1 MKKLRWQI
9 LVVVITLILVGVL
22 LLSQQPNAGVQTIFT
37 QPTSGGVY
45 TEALIGSMS
54 RFNPLLDR
62 NNAADRDVNRLLF
75 SGLIR
80 FDSRGMPLPD
90 LAEAWGTSQD
100 GTIYNF
106 SIRPNAV
113 WHDGTGVTTDDVI
126 FTIDLIK
133 NDISFYPADVKSLWD
148 EVEIKRLD
156 EKTMQFRLP
165 EPFVPFLDYLTFGVL
180 PQHLLGA
187 IPADQIANADFN
199 LNPIGSGPYQFD
211 HLLVEDGQ
219 ITGVVLTAFDK
230 YHGQQPYI
238 PQMVFR
244 YYPSSASAL
253 DAYRQGEVLG
263 ISQITSN
270 VLDDALLEE
279 KLSLYT
285 SRRPEL
291 SLIFFNLDN
300 GEVPFFQDFP
310 IRQAL
315 LMGLHRQRMINDLL
329 RGQAIPADG
338 PILPSSWAYYDGIEH
353 LDYDS
358 DAAISALKKEGY
370 VIPAEGG
377 EVRAKEGQFLAFTL
391 LHPDDALHT
400 ALAEY
405 VQRDWAKLGVRVTLL
420 ALPYEQLIPENLDT
434 RQYQAALV
442 DLNLSYTPDP
452 DPYPFWH
459 QAEATGGQNYAQ
471 WDSRAASEYLER
483 ARITANLN
491 ERARLYRNF
500 QVIFAQ
506 ELPAL
511 PLYFP
516 TYTFAVDAQVNG
528 VQAAPLYDTSDRLNS
543 ISNWHLLT
551 RRALEAT
558 ATPETP

>member
-9 LVVVITLILVGVL
+9 FVVIITLILVGIL
-22 LLSQQPNAGVQTIFT
+22 LLSQQPVIQTILS

-62 NNAADRDVNRLLF
+62 NNAPDRDVDRLLF

-100 GTIYNF
+100 GMIYNF
-106 SIRPNAV
+106 SIRPNAF
-113 WHDGTGVTTDDVI
+113 WHDGEAVTTDDVI

-133 NDISFYPADVKSLWD
+133 SNISFYPQDVKALWD
-148 EVEIKRLD
+148 EVEIKRLN

-165 EPFVPFLDYLTFGVL
+165 EPFVPFLDYLTFGIL
-180 PQHLLGA
+180 PQHLLGT
-187 IPADQIANADFN
+187 IPADQILNAAFN

-211 HLLVEDGQ
+211 HLLVENGQ
-219 ITGVVLTAFDK
+219 ITGTVLTLAPN
-230 YHGQQPYI
+230 YYGQKPYI
-238 PQMVFR
+238 PQVVFR
-244 YYPSSASAL
+244 YYPSSATAL
-253 DAYRQGEVLG
+253 DAYQQGEVMG
-263 ISQITSN
+263 ISQITSG

-279 KLSLYT
+279 NLSLYT

-291 SLIFFNLDN
+291 SLIFFNLNN
-300 GEVPFFQDFP
+300 GEVPFFQDSAF
-310 IRQAL
+310 RKAL
-315 LMGLHRQRMINDLL
+315 LTGLNRQRMINQLL

-338 PILPSSWAYYDGIEH
+338 PILPGSWAYYDGVESIA
-353 LDYDS
+353 YDS
-358 DAAISALKKEGY
+358 ESAISILKKEGY
-370 VIPAEGG
+370 IIPPEGG
-377 EVRAKEGQFLAFTL
+377 EVRAKDGQFLSFTL

-405 VQRDWAKLGVRVTLL
+405 IQQDWAKLGVEVKLQ
-420 ALPYEQLIPENLDT
+420 AMPYEQLIYENLT
-434 RQYQAALV
+434 NRQYEAALV

-471 WDSRAASEYLER
+471 WDNRPASEYLER
-483 ARITANLN
+483 ARITADIDA
-491 ERARLYRNF
+491 RARLYRNF

-516 TYTFAVDAQVNG
+516 TYTFGVDARVYG

-543 ISNWHLLT
+543 IAAWHLLT
-551 RRALEAT
+551 RRSLEAT
-558 ATPETP
+558 PTP

>member
-9 LVVVITLILVGVL
+9 FVVIITLILVGIL
-22 LLSQQPNAGVQTIFT
+22 LLSQQPVIQTILS

-62 NNAADRDVNRLLF
+62 NNAPDRDVDRLLF

-100 GTIYNF
+100 GMIYNF
-106 SIRPNAV
+106 SIRPNAF
-113 WHDGTGVTTDDVI
+113 WHDGEAVTTDDVI

-133 NDISFYPADVKSLWD
+133 SNISFYPQDVKALWD
-148 EVEIKRLD
+148 EVEIKRLN

-165 EPFVPFLDYLTFGVL
+165 EPFVPFLDYLTFGIL
-180 PQHLLGA
+180 PQHLLGT
-187 IPADQIANADFN
+187 IPADQILNAAFN

-211 HLLVEDGQ
+211 HLLVENGQ
-219 ITGVVLTAFDK
+219 ITGTVLTLAPN
-230 YHGQQPYI
+230 YYGQKPYI
-238 PQMVFR
+238 PQVVFR
-244 YYPSSASAL
+244 YYPSSATAL
-253 DAYRQGEVLG
+253 DAYQQGEVMG
-263 ISQITSN
+263 ISQITSGI
-270 VLDDALLEE
+270 LDDALLEE
-279 KLSLYT
+279 NLSLYT

-291 SLIFFNLDN
+291 SLIFFNLNN
-300 GEVPFFQDFP
+300 GEVPFFQDSAF
-310 IRQAL
+310 RKAL
-315 LMGLHRQRMINDLL
+315 LTGLNRQRMINQLL

-338 PILPSSWAYYDGIEH
+338 PILPGSWAYYDGVESIA
-353 LDYDS
+353 YDS
-358 DAAISALKKEGY
+358 ESAISILKKEGY
-370 VIPAEGG
+370 IIPPEGG
-377 EVRAKEGQFLAFTL
+377 EVRAKDGQFLSFTL

-405 VQRDWAKLGVRVTLL
+405 IQQDWAKLGVEVKLQ
-420 ALPYEQLIPENLDT
+420 AMPYEQLIYENLT
-434 RQYQAALV
+434 NRQYEAALV

-471 WDSRAASEYLER
+471 WDNRPASEYLER
-483 ARITANLN
+483 ARITADIDA
-491 ERARLYRNF
+491 RARLYRNF

-516 TYTFAVDAQVNG
+516 TYTFGVDARVYG

-543 ISNWHLLT
+543 IAAWHLLT
-551 RRALEAT
+551 RRSLEAT
-558 ATPETP
+558 PTP

>member
-9 LVVVITLILVGVL
+9 LVVIVTLVLVGIL
-22 LLSQQPNAGVQTIFT
+22 LLSQQPVSQITTILT

-54 RFNPLLDR
+54 RLNPILDR

-106 SIRPNAV
+106 SIRPNAI
-113 WHDGTGVTTDDVI
+113 WHDGQPVTSDDVI
-126 FTIDLIK
+126 FTIELIK
-133 NDISFYPADVKSLWD
+133 NNISFYPADVKALWD
-148 EVEIKRLD
+148 EVEIRRLD

-165 EPFVPFLDYLTFGVL
+165 EPFVPFLDYLTFGIL
-180 PQHLLGA
+180 PQHLLGS
-187 IPADQIANADFN
+187 IPADQIANAEFN
-199 LNPIGSGPYQFD
+199 LSPIGSGPYQFD

-219 ITGVVLTAFDK
+219 ITGVVLTVFQK
-230 YHGQQPYI
+230 YHGQEPYI

-244 YYPSSASAL
+244 YYPSAAAAL
-253 DAYRQGEVLG
+253 DAYQQGEVMG
-263 ISQITSN
+263 ISQITSDI
-270 VLDDALLEE
+270 LDSALIEE
-279 KLSLYT
+279 NLSLYT
-285 SRRPEL
+285 SRRPEM

-300 GEVPFFQDFP
+300 GEKPFFQEYP
-310 IRQAL
+310 VREAL
-315 LMGLHRQRMINDLL
+315 LTGLNRQRMINDLL

-338 PILPSSWAYYDGIEH
+338 PILPGSWAYYNGVEH
-353 LDYDS
+353 IAYDT
-358 DAAISALKKEGY
+358 DAALSILKREGY

-377 EVRAKEGQFLAFTL
+377 EVRAKDGQFLAFTL
-391 LHPDDALHT
+391 LHPNDTLHT

-405 VQRDWAKLGVRVTLL
+405 VKRDWAKLGVQVSLVS
-420 ALPYEQLIPENLDT
+420 LPYEQLIHENLAN
-434 RQYQAALV
+434 RQYEAALV

-459 QAEATGGQNYAQ
+459 QAEAKGGQNYAQ
-471 WDSRAASEYLER
+471 WDNRAASEYLER
-483 ARITANLN
+483 ARVTADIN

-500 QVIFAQ
+500 QVIFAD

-528 VQAAPLYDTSDRLNS
+528 VQAASLYDTSDRFS
-543 ISNWHLLT
+543 SVSAWHLLT
-551 RRALEAT
+551 RRAIDL
-558 ATPETP
+558 TPAP

>member
-9 LVVVITLILVGVL
+9 LVVIITLILVGVL
-22 LLSQQPNAGVQTIFT
+22 LLSQQPVAGTQTIFT

-62 NNAADRDVNRLLF
+62 NNAADRDVDRLLF

-90 LAEAWGTSQD
+90 LAEAWGNSRD

-113 WHDGTGVTTDDVI
+113 WHDGAPVTTDDII

-133 NDISFYPADVKSLWD
+133 SDISFYPQDVKALWD

-180 PQHLLGA
+180 PQHLLGN
-187 IPADQIANADFN
+187 IPADQILNADFN

-211 HLLVEDGQ
+211 HLLVEDSR
-219 ITGVVLTAFDK
+219 ITGVVLTVFDK
-230 YHGQQPYI
+230 YHGQKPYI

-244 YYPSSASAL
+244 YYPSSVAAL
-253 DAYRQGEVLG
+253 DAYQQGEVMG
-263 ISQITSN
+263 ISQITEN
-270 VLDDALLEE
+270 ILDAALLEE
-279 KLSLYT
+279 NLSLYT
-285 SRRPEL
+285 SRRPEM

-300 GEVPFFQDFP
+300 GEVPFFQDLAV
-310 IRQAL
+310 REAL
-315 LMGLHRQRMINDLL
+315 LTGLNRQRMINDLL

-338 PILPSSWAYYDGIEH
+338 PILPSSWAYYEGVEH
-353 LDYDS
+353 IDYDS
-358 DAAISALKKEGY
+358 DTALSILKKAGY
-370 VIPAEGG
+370 IIPAAGG

-405 VQRDWAKLGVRVTLL
+405 VQRDWAKLGVQVSLL
-420 ALPYEQLIPENLDT
+420 GLPYEQIIHENLAN

-471 WDSRAASEYLER
+471 WDNRAASEYLER
-483 ARITANLN
+483 ARVTADVN

-543 ISNWHLLT
+543 IADWHLLT

-558 ATPETP
+558 AIP

>member
-1 MKKLRWQI
+1 MHFMKKLRWQI
-9 LVVVITLILVGVL
+9 FVVIITLILVGIL
-22 LLSQQPNAGVQTIFT
+22 LLSQQPVIQTILS

-62 NNAADRDVNRLLF
+62 NNAPDRDVDRLLF

-100 GTIYNF
+100 GMIYNF
-106 SIRPNAV
+106 SIRPNAF
-113 WHDGTGVTTDDVI
+113 WHDGEAVTTDDVI

-133 NDISFYPADVKSLWD
+133 SNISFYPQDVKALWD
-148 EVEIKRLD
+148 EVEIKRLN

-165 EPFVPFLDYLTFGVL
+165 EPFVPFLDYLTFGIL
-180 PQHLLGA
+180 PQHLLGT
-187 IPADQIANADFN
+187 IPADQILNAAFN

-211 HLLVEDGQ
+211 HLLVENGQ
-219 ITGVVLTAFDK
+219 ITGTVLTLAPN
-230 YHGQQPYI
+230 YYGQKPYI
-238 PQMVFR
+238 PQVVFR
-244 YYPSSASAL
+244 YYPSSATAL
-253 DAYRQGEVLG
+253 DAYQQGEVMG
-263 ISQITSN
+263 ISQITSGI
-270 VLDDALLEE
+270 LDDALLEE
-279 KLSLYT
+279 NLSLYT

-291 SLIFFNLDN
+291 SLIFFNLNN
-300 GEVPFFQDFP
+300 GEVPFFQDSAF
-310 IRQAL
+310 RKAL
-315 LMGLHRQRMINDLL
+315 LTGLNRQRMINQLL
-329 RGQAIPADG
+329 RGQAIPADC
-338 PILPSSWAYYDGIEH
+338 PILPGSWAYYDGVESIA
-353 LDYDS
+353 YDS
-358 DAAISALKKEGY
+358 ESAISILKKEGY
-370 VIPAEGG
+370 IIPPEGG
-377 EVRAKEGQFLAFTL
+377 EVRAKEGQFLSFTL

-405 VQRDWAKLGVRVTLL
+405 IQQDWAKLGVEVKLQ
-420 ALPYEQLIPENLDT
+420 AMPYEQLIYENLT
-434 RQYQAALV
+434 NRQYEAALV

-471 WDSRAASEYLER
+471 WDNRPASEYLER
-483 ARITANLN
+483 ARITADIDA
-491 ERARLYRNF
+491 RARLYRNF

-516 TYTFAVDAQVNG
+516 TYTFGVDARVYG

-543 ISNWHLLT
+543 IAAWHLLT
-551 RRALEAT
+551 RRSLEAT
-558 ATPETP
+558 PTP

>member
-22 LLSQQPNAGVQTIFT
+22 LLSQQPVSQITTILT

-62 NNAADRDVNRLLF
+62 NNAADRDVDKLLF

-106 SIRPNAV
+106 SIRPDAL
-113 WHDGTGVTTDDVI
+113 WHDGTPVTTDDVI

-133 NDISFYPADVKSLWD
+133 SDTSSYPQDVKGLWH

-156 EKTMQFRLP
+156 DKTLQFRIS

-180 PQHLLGA
+180 PKHLLGS
-187 IPADQIANADFN
+187 IPADQIPNAEFN
-199 LNPIGSGPYQFD
+199 INPIGSGPYQFD
-211 HLLVEDGQ
+211 HLLVDNGQ
-219 ITGVVLTAFDK
+219 VTGVVLTIFED
-230 YHGQQPYI
+230 YYGQMPYI

-244 YYPSSASAL
+244 YFPSATAAL
-253 DAYRQGEVLG
+253 DAYQQGEVMG
-263 ISQITSN
+263 ISQITSETLN
-270 VLDDALLEE
+270 AALSEE
-279 KLSLYT
+279 DLSIYT

-291 SLIFFNLDN
+291 SLIFFNLN
-300 GEVPFFQDFP
+300 NNEVPFFQEVEV
-310 IRQAL
+310 RKAL
-315 LMGLHRQRMINDLL
+315 LTGLNRQRMITKLL
-329 RGQAIPADG
+329 DGQAILAEST
-338 PILPSSWAYYDGIEH
+338 ILPGSWAYYDGHSHIA
-353 LDYDS
+353 YDS
-358 DAAISALKKEGY
+358 LEAQSMLSKAGYIS
-370 VIPAEGG
+370 PDGG
-377 EVRAKEGQFLAFTL
+377 ETLAKDGVPIAFTL
-391 LHPDDALHT
+391 LHPNDALHT

-405 VQRDWAKLGVRVTLL
+405 IQRDWAKLGVQVSLS
-420 ALPYEQLIPENLDT
+420 ALPYEQLIHESLTN
-434 RQYQAALV
+434 RQYEAALV
-442 DLNLSYTPDP
+442 DINLSYTPDP

-459 QAEATGGQNYAQ
+459 QAEAVAGQNYSQ
-471 WDSRAASEYLER
+471 WDNRPASEYLER
-483 ARITANLN
+483 ARVTADI
-491 ERARLYRNF
+491 ESRARLYRNF
-500 QVIFAQ
+500 QVIFDD

-516 TYTFAVDAQVNG
+516 TYTFGVDAQVYG
-528 VQAAPLYDTSDRLNS
+528 VQAAPLYDTSDRLNN
-543 ISNWHLLT
+543 IADWHLLT
-551 RRALEAT
+551 RRALD
-558 ATPETP
+558 ATPTAIINE

>member
-9 LVVVITLILVGVL
+9 FVVIITLILVGIL
-22 LLSQQPNAGVQTIFT
+22 LLSQQPVIQTILS

-62 NNAADRDVNRLLF
+62 NNAPDRDVDRLLF

-100 GTIYNF
+100 GMIYNF
-106 SIRPNAV
+106 SIRPNAF
-113 WHDGTGVTTDDVI
+113 WHDGEAVTTDDVI

-133 NDISFYPADVKSLWD
+133 SNISFYPQDVKALWD
-148 EVEIKRLD
+148 EVEIKRLN

-165 EPFVPFLDYLTFGVL
+165 EPFVPFLDYLTFGIL
-180 PQHLLGA
+180 PQHLLGT
-187 IPADQIANADFN
+187 IPADQILNAAFN

-211 HLLVEDGQ
+211 HLLVENGQ
-219 ITGVVLTAFDK
+219 ITGTVLTLAPN
-230 YHGQQPYI
+230 YYGQKPYI
-238 PQMVFR
+238 PQVVFR
-244 YYPSSASAL
+244 YYPSSATAL
-253 DAYRQGEVLG
+253 DAYQQGEVMG
-263 ISQITSN
+263 ISQITSGI
-270 VLDDALLEE
+270 LDDALLEE
-279 KLSLYT
+279 NLSLYT

-291 SLIFFNLDN
+291 SLIFFNLNN
-300 GEVPFFQDFP
+300 GEVPFFQDSAF
-310 IRQAL
+310 RKAL
-315 LMGLHRQRMINDLL
+315 LTGLNRQRMINQLL

-338 PILPSSWAYYDGIEH
+338 PILPGSWAYYDGVESIA
-353 LDYDS
+353 YDS
-358 DAAISALKKEGY
+358 ESAISILKKEGY
-370 VIPAEGG
+370 IIPPEGG
-377 EVRAKEGQFLAFTL
+377 EVRAKEGQFLSFTL

-405 VQRDWAKLGVRVTLL
+405 IQQDWAKLGVEVKLQ
-420 ALPYEQLIPENLDT
+420 AMPYEQLIYENLT
-434 RQYQAALV
+434 NRQYEAALV

-471 WDSRAASEYLER
+471 WDNRPASEYLER
-483 ARITANLN
+483 ARITADIDA
-491 ERARLYRNF
+491 RARLYRNF

-516 TYTFAVDAQVNG
+516 TYTFGVDARVYG

-543 ISNWHLLT
+543 IAAWHLLT
-551 RRALEAT
+551 RRSLEAT
-558 ATPETP
+558 PTP

>member
-9 LVVVITLILVGVL
+9 LVVIITLVLVGIL
-22 LLSQQPNAGVQTIFT
+22 LLSQQPASQITTILT

-54 RFNPLLDR
+54 RLNPILDR

-113 WHDGTGVTTDDVI
+113 WHDGQPVTSDDVI
-126 FTIDLIK
+126 FTIELIK
-133 NDISFYPADVKSLWD
+133 NNISFYPADVKALWD
-148 EVEIKRLD
+148 EVEIRRLD
-156 EKTMQFRLP
+156 EKTMLFRLP

-180 PQHLLGA
+180 PQHLLGG
-187 IPADQIANADFN
+187 IPADQIANAEFN
-199 LNPIGSGPYQFD
+199 LSPVGSGPYQFD
-211 HLLVEDGQ
+211 HLLVEDGL
-219 ITGVVLTAFDK
+219 ITGVVLTIFEN
-230 YHGQQPYI
+230 YHGQEPYI

-244 YYPSSASAL
+244 YYPSALAAL
-253 DAYRQGEVLG
+253 DAYQQGEVMG
-263 ISQITSN
+263 ISQITSDI
-270 VLDDALLEE
+270 LDSALLEE
-279 KLSLYT
+279 NLSLYT
-285 SRRPEL
+285 SRRPEM

-300 GEVPFFQDFP
+300 GEKPFFQEYP
-310 IRQAL
+310 VREAL
-315 LMGLHRQRMINDLL
+315 LTGLNRQRMINDLL

-338 PILPSSWAYYDGIEH
+338 PILPGSWAYYNGVEH
-353 LDYDS
+353 IDYDS
-358 DAAISALKKEGY
+358 DAALSILKREGY

-377 EVRAKEGQFLAFTL
+377 EVRAKDGQFLAFTL
-391 LHPDDALHT
+391 LHPNDTLHT

-405 VQRDWAKLGVRVTLL
+405 VQRDWAKLGVQVSLV
-420 ALPYEQLIPENLDT
+420 AMPYEQLIHENLAN
-434 RQYQAALV
+434 RQYEAALV

-471 WDSRAASEYLER
+471 WDNRAASEYLER
-483 ARITANLN
+483 ARVTADIN

-500 QVIFAQ
+500 QVIFAD

-516 TYTFAVDAQVNG
+516 TYTFAVDAQVNS
-528 VQAAPLYDTSDRLNS
+528 VQAAPLYDTSDRFNS
-543 ISNWHLLT
+543 IADWHLLT
-551 RRALEAT
+551 RRAIDL
-558 ATPETP
+558 TPAP

>member
-315 LMGLHRQRMINDLL
+315 LMGLNRQRMINDLL

-420 ALPYEQLIPENLDT
+420 ALPYEQL
-434 RQYQAALV
+434 
-442 DLNLSYTPDP
+442 
-452 DPYPFWH
+452 
-459 QAEATGGQNYAQ
+459 
-471 WDSRAASEYLER
+471 
-483 ARITANLN
+483 
-491 ERARLYRNF
+491 
-500 QVIFAQ
+500 
-506 ELPAL
+506 
-511 PLYFP
+511 
-516 TYTFAVDAQVNG
+516 
-528 VQAAPLYDTSDRLNS
+528 
-543 ISNWHLLT
+543 
-551 RRALEAT
+551 
-558 ATPETP
+558 

>member
-315 LMGLHRQRMINDLL
+315 LMALNRQRMINDLL

-420 ALPYEQLIPENLDT
+420 ALPYEQLIHENLDT

>member
-9 LVVVITLILVGVL
+9 LVVLITLILVGVL
-22 LLSQQPNAGVQTIFT
+22 LLSQQPVVQTILT

-62 NNAADRDVNRLLF
+62 NNAPDRDVDKLLF

-106 SIRPNAV
+106 SIRPNAL
-113 WHDGTGVTTDDVI
+113 WHDGEPVTTDDVI

-133 NDISFYPADVKSLWD
+133 SSVSYYPQDVKALWD
-148 EVEIKRLD
+148 EVEIRRMD
-156 EKTMQFRLP
+156 DKTMQFRLP

-180 PQHLLGA
+180 PKHILGT
-187 IPADQIANADFN
+187 IPADQILNADFN
-199 LNPIGSGPYQFD
+199 LHPVGSGPYQFD
-211 HLLVEDGQ
+211 HLLVENGQ
-219 ITGVVLTAFDK
+219 ITGTVLTLAPQ
-230 YHGQQPYI
+230 YYGQKPYI
-238 PQMVFR
+238 PQVVFR
-244 YYPSSASAL
+244 YYPSAQAAL
-253 DAYRQGEVLG
+253 DAYKQGEVMG
-263 ISQITSN
+263 ISQITTDI
-270 VLDDALLEE
+270 LDEALLEE
-279 KLSLYT
+279 DLSLYT

-291 SLIFFNLDN
+291 SLIFFNLNN
-300 GEVPFFQDFP
+300 GEVAFFQDP
-310 IRQAL
+310 AVRKAL
-315 LMGLHRQRMINDLL
+315 LTGLNRQRMINDLL
-329 RGQAIPADG
+329 RGQAILADG
-338 PILPSSWAYYDGIEH
+338 PILPGSWAYYDGVEH
-353 LDYDS
+353 IAYDP
-358 DAAISALKKEGY
+358 DAAISILRKEGY
-370 VIPAEGG
+370 VIPPEGG
-377 EVRAKEGQFLAFTL
+377 DVRAKDGHFLTFTL
-391 LHPDDALHT
+391 LHPDDELHT
-400 ALAEY
+400 ALAEHIR
-405 VQRDWAKLGVRVTLL
+405 QDWEKLGVRVVLE
-420 ALPYEQLIPENLDT
+420 AKPYEQLIYDNLE
-434 RQYQAALV
+434 RREYQAALV

-471 WDSRAASEYLER
+471 WDNRPASEYLER
-483 ARITANLN
+483 ARITADIN

-516 TYTFAVDAQVNG
+516 TYTFAVDAQVYG
-528 VQAAPLYDTSDRLNS
+528 VQAAPLYDTSDRLNNIAS
-543 ISNWHLLT
+543 WHLLT
-551 RRALEAT
+551 RRTIEAT
-558 ATPETP
+558 PTPSP

>member
-9 LVVVITLILVGVL
+9 LVVIITLILVGVL
-22 LLSQQPNAGVQTIFT
+22 LLSQQPAANIQTIFT

-54 RFNPLLDR
+54 RFNPLSDR

-106 SIRPNAV
+106 SIRPNAI
-113 WHDGTGVTTDDVI
+113 WHDGTAVTTDDVI
-126 FTIDLIK
+126 FTIELIK
-133 NDISFYPADVKSLWD
+133 SNISFYPQDVKALW
-148 EVEIKRLD
+148 EGVEIKRMD
-156 EKTMQFRLP
+156 EKTMQFRIV

-180 PQHLLGA
+180 PKHILGN
-187 IPADQIANADFN
+187 IPADQILNAEFN

-211 HLLVEDGQ
+211 HLLIENGR
-219 ITGVVLTAFDK
+219 ITGVVLTTFDK
-230 YHGQQPYI
+230 YHGQEPYI
-238 PQMVFR
+238 PQVVFR
-244 YYPSSASAL
+244 YFPSPKSAL
-253 DAYRQGEVLG
+253 EAYQQGEVMG
-263 ISQITSN
+263 ISQITDDI
-270 VLDDALLEE
+270 LQDALLEE
-279 KLSLYT
+279 ELALYT

-291 SLIFFNLDN
+291 SLIFFNLAN
-300 GEVPFFQDFP
+300 GEVPFLQEYE

-315 LMGLHRQRMINDLL
+315 LTGLNRQRMITKLL
-329 RGQAIPADG
+329 QGQAIPADG
-338 PILPSSWAYYDGIEH
+338 PILPGSWAYYDGVEH
-353 LDYDS
+353 IAYDS
-358 DAAISALKKEGY
+358 IAAQSILKKAGY
-370 VIPAEGG
+370 TIPSEGG
-377 EVRAKEGQFLAFTL
+377 ETLVKEGQRLAFTL

-405 VQRDWAKLGVRVTLL
+405 IQQDWAKIGAEVTLQ
-420 ALPYEQLIPENLDT
+420 AMPYEALIHERLET

-442 DLNLSYTPDP
+442 DINLNYTPDP

-471 WDSRAASEYLER
+471 WDNRPASEYLER
-483 ARITANLN
+483 ARVTADIN

-516 TYTFAVDAQVNG
+516 TYTFGVDFQVDG

-543 ISNWHLLT
+543 LPNWYLLT
-551 RRALEAT
+551 RRALEPTPT
-558 ATPETP
+558 AEVP

>member
-9 LVVVITLILVGVL
+9 LVVIVTLILVGVL
-22 LLSQQPNAGVQTIFT
+22 LLSQQPVVQTILT

-62 NNAADRDVNRLLF
+62 NNAPDRDVDRLLF

-113 WHDGTGVTTDDVI
+113 WHDGEPVTSDDII

-133 NDISFYPADVKSLWD
+133 SNISFYPQDVKALWE
-148 EVEIKRLD
+148 EVEIRRMD
-156 EKTMQFRLP
+156 DKTLQFRLP

-180 PQHLLGA
+180 PKHILGT
-187 IPADQIANADFN
+187 IPADQILNADFN
-199 LNPIGSGPYQFD
+199 LHPIGSGPYRFD
-211 HLLVEDGQ
+211 HLLVENGQ
-219 ITGVVLTAFDK
+219 IVGTVLTLAPQ
-230 YHGQQPYI
+230 YYGQKPYI
-238 PQMVFR
+238 PQVVFR
-244 YYPSSASAL
+244 YYPSAQAAF
-253 DAYRQGEVLG
+253 DAYKQGEVMG
-263 ISQITSN
+263 VSQITADI
-270 VLDDALLEE
+270 LDEALLEE
-279 KLSLYT
+279 DLSLYT

-291 SLIFFNLDN
+291 SLIFFNLNN
-300 GEVPFFQDFP
+300 GEVAFFQDAAV
-310 IRQAL
+310 RKAL
-315 LMGLHRQRMINDLL
+315 LTGLNRQRMINDLL
-329 RGQAIPADG
+329 RGQAILADG
-338 PILPSSWAYYDGIEH
+338 PILPGSWAYYDGAEH
-353 LDYDS
+353 IAYDP
-358 DAAISALKKEGY
+358 DAAISILRKEGY
-370 VIPAEGG
+370 VIPPEGG
-377 EVRAKEGQFLAFTL
+377 DVRAKDGHLLTFTL
-391 LHPDDALHT
+391 LHPDDELHT
-400 ALAEY
+400 ALA
-405 VQRDWAKLGVRVTLL
+405 VHLRDDWAKLGVRVVLQPM
-420 ALPYEQLIPENLDT
+420 PYEQLIYENLES
-434 RQYQAALV
+434 RKYQAALV

-471 WDSRAASEYLER
+471 WDNRPASEYLER
-483 ARITANLN
+483 ARITADIN

-516 TYTFAVDAQVNG
+516 TYTFAVDAQVYG
-528 VQAAPLYDTSDRLNS
+528 VQATPLYDTSDRLNNIAS
-543 ISNWHLLT
+543 WHLLT
-551 RRALEAT
+551 RRTIEAT
-558 ATPETP
+558 PAP

>member
-9 LVVVITLILVGVL
+9 LVVIVTLILVGVL
-22 LLSQQPNAGVQTIFT
+22 LLSQQPVVQTILT

-62 NNAADRDVNRLLF
+62 NNAPDRDVDRLLF

-113 WHDGTGVTTDDVI
+113 WHDGEPVTSDDVI

-133 NDISFYPADVKSLWD
+133 SNISFYPQDVKALWE
-148 EVEIKRLD
+148 EVEIRRMD
-156 EKTMQFRLP
+156 DKTLQFRLP

-180 PQHLLGA
+180 PKHILGT
-187 IPADQIANADFN
+187 IPADQILNADFN
-199 LNPIGSGPYQFD
+199 LHPIGSGPYRFD
-211 HLLVEDGQ
+211 HLLVENGQ
-219 ITGVVLTAFDK
+219 IVGTVLTLAPQ
-230 YHGQQPYI
+230 YYGQKPYI
-238 PQMVFR
+238 PQVVFR
-244 YYPSSASAL
+244 YYPSAQAAF
-253 DAYRQGEVLG
+253 DAYKQGEVMG
-263 ISQITSN
+263 VSQITADI
-270 VLDDALLEE
+270 LDEALLEE
-279 KLSLYT
+279 DLSLYT

-291 SLIFFNLDN
+291 SLIFFNLNN
-300 GEVPFFQDFP
+300 GEVAFFQDAAV
-310 IRQAL
+310 RKAL
-315 LMGLHRQRMINDLL
+315 LTGLNRQRMINDLL
-329 RGQAIPADG
+329 RGQAILADG
-338 PILPSSWAYYDGIEH
+338 PILPGSWAYYDGAEH
-353 LDYDS
+353 IAYDP
-358 DAAISALKKEGY
+358 DAAISILRKEGY
-370 VIPAEGG
+370 VIPPEGG
-377 EVRAKEGQFLAFTL
+377 DVRAKDGHLLTFTL
-391 LHPDDALHT
+391 LHPDDELHT
-400 ALAEY
+400 ALA
-405 VQRDWAKLGVRVTLL
+405 VHLRDDWAKLGVRVVLQPM
-420 ALPYEQLIPENLDT
+420 PYEQLIYENLES
-434 RQYQAALV
+434 RKYQAALV

-471 WDSRAASEYLER
+471 WDNRPASEYLER
-483 ARITANLN
+483 ARITADIN

-516 TYTFAVDAQVNG
+516 TYTFAVDAQVYG
-528 VQAAPLYDTSDRLNS
+528 VQATPLYDTSDRLNNIAS
-543 ISNWHLLT
+543 WHLLT
-551 RRALEAT
+551 RRTIEAT
-558 ATPETP
+558 PAP

>member
-310 IRQAL
+310 IR
-315 LMGLHRQRMINDLL
+315 
-329 RGQAIPADG
+329 
-338 PILPSSWAYYDGIEH
+338 
-353 LDYDS
+353 
-358 DAAISALKKEGY
+358 
-370 VIPAEGG
+370 
-377 EVRAKEGQFLAFTL
+377 
-391 LHPDDALHT
+391 
-400 ALAEY
+400 
-405 VQRDWAKLGVRVTLL
+405 
-420 ALPYEQLIPENLDT
+420 
-434 RQYQAALV
+434 
-442 DLNLSYTPDP
+442 
-452 DPYPFWH
+452 
-459 QAEATGGQNYAQ
+459 
-471 WDSRAASEYLER
+471 
-483 ARITANLN
+483 
-491 ERARLYRNF
+491 
-500 QVIFAQ
+500 
-506 ELPAL
+506 
-511 PLYFP
+511 
-516 TYTFAVDAQVNG
+516 
-528 VQAAPLYDTSDRLNS
+528 
-543 ISNWHLLT
+543 
-551 RRALEAT
+551 
-558 ATPETP
+558 

>member
-9 LVVVITLILVGVL
+9 LVVIITLVLVGIL
-22 LLSQQPNAGVQTIFT
+22 LLSQQPASQITTILT

-54 RFNPLLDR
+54 RLNPILDR

-113 WHDGTGVTTDDVI
+113 WHDGQPVTSDDVI
-126 FTIDLIK
+126 FTIELIK
-133 NDISFYPADVKSLWD
+133 NNISFYPADVKALWD
-148 EVEIKRLD
+148 EVEIRRLD

-180 PQHLLGA
+180 PQHLLGG
-187 IPADQIANADFN
+187 IPADQIANAEFN
-199 LNPIGSGPYQFD
+199 LSPVGSGPYQFD
-211 HLLVEDGQ
+211 HLLVEDGL
-219 ITGVVLTAFDK
+219 ITGVVLTIFEN
-230 YHGQQPYI
+230 YHGQEPYI

-244 YYPSSASAL
+244 YYPSALAAL
-253 DAYRQGEVLG
+253 DAYQQGEVMG
-263 ISQITSN
+263 ISQITSDI
-270 VLDDALLEE
+270 LDSALLEE
-279 KLSLYT
+279 NLSLYT
-285 SRRPEL
+285 SRRPEM

-300 GEVPFFQDFP
+300 GEKPFFQEYP
-310 IRQAL
+310 VREAL
-315 LMGLHRQRMINDLL
+315 LTGLNRQRMINDLL

-338 PILPSSWAYYDGIEH
+338 PILPGSWAYYNGVEH
-353 LDYDS
+353 IDYDS
-358 DAAISALKKEGY
+358 DAALSILKREGY

-377 EVRAKEGQFLAFTL
+377 EVRAKDGQFLAFTL
-391 LHPDDALHT
+391 LHPNDTLHT

-405 VQRDWAKLGVRVTLL
+405 VQRDWAKLGVQVSLV
-420 ALPYEQLIPENLDT
+420 AMPYEQLIHENLAN
-434 RQYQAALV
+434 RQYEAALV

-471 WDSRAASEYLER
+471 WDNRAASEYLER
-483 ARITANLN
+483 ARVTADIN

-500 QVIFAQ
+500 QVIFAD

-516 TYTFAVDAQVNG
+516 TYTFAVDAQVNS
-528 VQAAPLYDTSDRLNS
+528 VQAAPLYDTSDRFNS
-543 ISNWHLLT
+543 IADWHLLT
-551 RRALEAT
+551 RRAIDL
-558 ATPETP
+558 TPAP

>member
-9 LVVVITLILVGVL
+9 FVVIITLVLVGVL
-22 LLSQQPNAGVQTIFT
+22 LLSQQPVSQITTILT
-37 QPTSGGVY
+37 QPTTGGVY

-62 NNAADRDVNRLLF
+62 NNLADRDVNKLLF

-113 WHDGTGVTTDDVI
+113 WHDGAPVTTDDVI
-126 FTIDLIK
+126 FTIALIK
-133 NDISFYPADVKSLWD
+133 SDISFYPQDIKTLWD

-180 PQHLLGA
+180 PQHLLGN
-187 IPADQIANADFN
+187 IPIDQILNADFN
-199 LNPIGSGPYQFD
+199 LNPIGSGPYKFD
-211 HLLVEDGQ
+211 HLLVENSR
-219 ITGVVLTAFDK
+219 ITGVVLTIFEE
-230 YHGQQPYI
+230 YYGENPYI

-244 YYPSSASAL
+244 YYPSATAAL
-253 DAYRQGEVLG
+253 DAYQQGEVLG

-270 VLDDALLEE
+270 ILGDALNE
-279 KLSLYT
+279 KELSLYT

-291 SLIFFNLDN
+291 SLIFFNLNN
-300 GEVPFFQDFP
+300 GAVPFLQD
-310 IRQAL
+310 IALRKAL
-315 LMGLHRQRMINDLL
+315 LTGLNRQRMINQILG
-329 RGQAIPADG
+329 GQAIPADG
-338 PILPSSWAYYDGIEH
+338 PILPGSWAYYDGVNHI
-353 LDYDS
+353 DYDS
-358 DAAISALKKEGY
+358 LAAQSILKKAGY
-370 VIPAEGG
+370 IIPPEGG
-377 EVRAKEGQFLAFTL
+377 ETLAKDGQLLVFTL
-391 LHPDDALHT
+391 LHPDDAQHT
-400 ALAEY
+400 ALAQY
-405 VQRDWAKLGVRVTLL
+405 IQQDWIKLGVQINLVP
-420 ALPYEQLIPENLDT
+420 LPYEQLIHENLAK
-434 RQYQAALV
+434 RGYEAALV
-442 DLNLSYTPDP
+442 DINLSYTPDP

-459 QAEATGGQNYAQ
+459 QAEAASGQNYAQ
-471 WDSRAASEYLER
+471 WDNRTASEYLER
-483 ARITANLN
+483 ARVTADL
-491 ERARLYRNF
+491 ESRARLYRNF
-500 QVIFAQ
+500 QVIFDQ

-516 TYTFAVDAQVNG
+516 TYTFGINTQVYG

-543 ISNWHLLT
+543 IADWHLLT

-558 ATPETP
+558 STPEIP

>member
-9 LVVVITLILVGVL
+9 LVVILTLILVGAL
-22 LLSQQPNAGVQTIFT
+22 LLSQQPIVQTILP

-54 RFNPLLDR
+54 RLNPLLDR
-62 NNAADRDVNRLLF
+62 NNAADRDVDKLLF

-90 LAEAWGTSQD
+90 LAESWGTSQD

-106 SIRPNAV
+106 SLRPNAI
-113 WHDGTGVTTDDVI
+113 WHDGQPVTTDDVI

-133 NDISFYPADVKSLWD
+133 SNISFYPQDVKALWD
-148 EVEIKRLD
+148 EVEIRRLD

-165 EPFVPFLDYLTFGVL
+165 EPFVPFLDYLTFGLL
-180 PQHLLGA
+180 PQHILGA
-187 IPADQIANADFN
+187 VPADQIMNAEFN

-211 HLLVEDGQ
+211 HLLVEDSQ
-219 ITGVVLTAFDK
+219 ITGVVLTLFDD
-230 YHGQQPYI
+230 YYGQEPYI
-238 PQMVFR
+238 PQIVFR
-244 YYPSSASAL
+244 YYPSPAAAL
-253 DAYRQGEVLG
+253 DAYQQGEVLS
-263 ISQITSN
+263 ISQVTLNI
-270 VLDDALLEE
+270 LDEALVEE
-279 KLSLYT
+279 NLSLYT

-291 SLIFFNLDN
+291 SLILFNLGN
-300 GEVPFFQDFP
+300 GEVPFFQEFAV
-310 IRQAL
+310 REAL
-315 LMGLHRQRMINDLL
+315 LTGLNRQRIINDLL

-338 PILPSSWAYYDGIEH
+338 PILPGSWAYYDGIEH
-353 LDYDS
+353 IDYDPN
-358 DAAISALKKEGY
+358 AAIVALKREGY

-377 EVRAKEGQFLAFTL
+377 ETRVKEGQRFAFTL
-391 LHPDDALHT
+391 LHANDPLHT
-400 ALAEY
+400 TLAEY
-405 VQRDWAKLGVRVTLL
+405 IQSDWAKLGIEVTLQ
-420 ALPYEQLIPENLDT
+420 ALPYEQMIFENLST

-459 QAEATGGQNYAQ
+459 QAEAAGGQNYSQ
-471 WDSRAASEYLER
+471 WDHRAASEYLER
-483 ARITANLN
+483 ARVTADIN

-516 TYTFAVDAQVNG
+516 TYTFGVDAQISG
-528 VQAAPLYDTSDRLNS
+528 VQAAPLYDTSDRL
-543 ISNWHLLT
+543 SNIADWYLVT
-551 RRALEAT
+551 RRALEPVAT
-558 ATPETP
+558 EVTE

>member
-9 LVVVITLILVGVL
+9 LVVILTLVLVGIL
-22 LLSQQPNAGVQTIFT
+22 LLSQQPVSQITTILT

-54 RFNPLLDR
+54 RLNPILDR

-106 SIRPNAV
+106 SIRPNAI
-113 WHDGTGVTTDDVI
+113 WHDGQPVTSDDII
-126 FTIDLIK
+126 FTIELIK
-133 NDISFYPADVKSLWD
+133 NNISFYPADVKALWD
-148 EVEIKRLD
+148 EVEIRRLD

-180 PQHLLGA
+180 PQHLLGG
-187 IPADQIANADFN
+187 IPADQIANAEFN
-199 LNPIGSGPYQFD
+199 LDPVGSGPYQFD

-219 ITGVVLTAFDK
+219 ITGVVLTIFEK
-230 YHGQQPYI
+230 YHGQEPYI

-244 YYPSSASAL
+244 YYPSALAAL
-253 DAYRQGEVLG
+253 DAYQQGEVMG
-263 ISQITSN
+263 ISQVTSGI
-270 VLDDALLEE
+270 LDNALLEE
-279 KLSLYT
+279 NLSLYT
-285 SRRPEL
+285 SRRPEM
-291 SLIFFNLDN
+291 SLIFFNLAN
-300 GEVPFFQDFP
+300 GEKPFFQEYP
-310 IRQAL
+310 VREAL
-315 LMGLHRQRMINDLL
+315 LRGLNRQRMINDLL
-329 RGQAIPADG
+329 HGQAIPADG
-338 PILPSSWAYYDGIEH
+338 PILPGSWAYYNGIEH

-358 DAAISALKKEGY
+358 DEALSILKREGY
-370 VIPAEGG
+370 VIPAAGG
-377 EVRAKEGQFLAFTL
+377 EVRAKDGQFLAFTL
-391 LHPDDALHT
+391 LHPNDTLHT

-405 VQRDWAKLGVRVTLL
+405 VQRDWQKLGVQVSLV
-420 ALPYEQLIPENLDT
+420 ALPYEQLIHENLAN
-434 RQYQAALV
+434 RQYEAALV

-471 WDSRAASEYLER
+471 WDNRAASEYLER
-483 ARITANLN
+483 ARVTADIN

-500 QVIFAQ
+500 QVIFAD

-528 VQAAPLYDTSDRLNS
+528 VQAAPLYDTSDRFNS
-543 ISNWHLLT
+543 IADWHLLT
-551 RRALEAT
+551 RRAIDL
-558 ATPETP
+558 TPGP